1 MDKATKGGLAVGA
14 LLLAMLLGNALTGMT
29 VIGYHPECIDQDDN
43 DQDGFVDGMDPE
55 CSEYPYADGNGEDFT
70 PMEERSTGDSYQS
83 FFEYHRDYME
93 PMSQPQIDTIC
104 FNIVTGEYNDDDGEQ
119 ANSWATENNVN
130 CESGG
135 P

>member
-14 LLLAMLLGNALTGMT
+14 LLLAMLLGNALTG
-29 VIGYHPECIDQDDN
+29 VAVVGYHSECIDQDDN

-70 PMEERSTGDSYQS
+70 PMEDRLTGDSYAS
-83 FFEYHRDYME
+83 LFEYHRDYMD
-93 PMSQPQIDTIC
+93 PLSDAQIETVC
-104 FNIVTGEYNDDDGEQ
+104 FHVALGKYSDADGEKSTTWSIE
-119 ANSWATENNVN
+119 NSVN
-130 CESGG
+130 CEASG